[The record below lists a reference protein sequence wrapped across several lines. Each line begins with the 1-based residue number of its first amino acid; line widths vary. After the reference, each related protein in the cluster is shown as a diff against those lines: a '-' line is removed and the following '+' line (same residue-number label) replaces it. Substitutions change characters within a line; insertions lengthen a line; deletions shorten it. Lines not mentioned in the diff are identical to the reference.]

1 MAEPGRC
8 PRVIEPGTEIQVGIA
23 DGCRRG
29 ARRRACA
36 DPLACNFLATEAVS
50 DSRLCGRRAGGPT
63 GADASEGI
71 IVDALQDVACA
82 VLDSPPQIVADKT
95 MPQRVLWSISVFST
109 SRNPLGREHR
119 SRPQARQDG
128 APVLNDLRKT

>member
-1 MAEPGRC
+1 M
-8 PRVIEPGTEIQVGIA
+8 
-23 DGCRRG
+23 DRG
-29 ARRRACA
+29 ARRGACA
-36 DPLACNFLATEAVS
+36 DTLACIFLATETPA
-50 DSRLCGRRAGGPT
+50 DGRLCWGRAGRPA

-71 IVDALQDVACA
+71 VVNTLQDVACA

-109 SRNPLGREHR
+109 SRNPFGREHR

-128 APVLNDLRKT
+128 VPVLIDLR

>member
-1 MAEPGRC
+1 M
-8 PRVIEPGTEIQVGIA
+8 
-23 DGCRRG
+23 DWG

-36 DPLACNFLATEAVS
+36 DLLACNYLATETPA
-50 DSRLCGRRAGGPT
+50 DGRLRRGRAGRPT

-119 SRPQARQDG
+119 SRPQARQSG
-128 APVLNDLRKT
+128 VPVLNDLRKT